1 MSDVALGPAFPVAA
15 RGEDRIERGEP
26 LAAWLLTAP
35 AIAAF
40 VLMLLIPT
48 LAVVVIA
55 FTDYE
60 LGAPALRY
68 VGLANFAELME
79 DRGFLTSFRNTAFF
93 VAVTT
98 PASIIGGLGL
108 ALLIESGTRGRTFF
122 RAVFFLP
129 VVSLMVAMATAF
141 QYMFHPTIGPVN
153 AALRALG
160 IVGPNWLGSSD
171 SVMWTLAVIGVWEQ
185 IGFNMVLF
193 LAGLTAI
200 PRDLYAA
207 AEVDGVRSAW
217 SRFWTVTWPL
227 LGPTSLFVLTITMIR
242 SLRVF
247 DIVAT
252 LTQGGPNKASEVL
265 LYTMYTEGF
274 TFFRMGYSA
283 AITVVFLI
291 VVVVL
296 MLLQTRVLDRRVH
309 YG

>member
-1 MSDVALGPAFPVAA
+1 MSDVALNPGMSLAA
-15 RGEDRIERGEP
+15 AAGERPHRGEA
-26 LAAWLLTAP
+26 LAAWLLTLP
-35 AIAAF
+35 AIVAF

-79 DRGFLTSFRNTAFF
+79 DRGFVTSFRNTAFF
-93 VAVTT
+93 VGVTT
-98 PASIIGGLGL
+98 PVSIIGGLML
-108 ALLIESGTRGRTFF
+108 ALLIEAGTRGRTFF

-153 AALRALG
+153 AALRTLG

-171 SVMWTLAVIGVWEQ
+171 SVMWTLAIIGVWEQ

-265 LYTMYTEGF
+265 LYTMYT
-274 TFFRMGYSA
+274 
-283 AITVVFLI
+283 
-291 VVVVL
+291 
-296 MLLQTRVLDRRVH
+296 
-309 YG
+309 